1 MSRAPPLTCGPVP
14 ALVPVDLAGDGVL
27 AVLPPLLAVLQAQRH
42 MQDPF
47 LTPAAVRLRGYPSS
61 SQFTPGTSQPSSRW
75 VKVEGTLWGEAGVCT
90 HRLDPGSQ
98 VGGAL
103 VETRVL
109 DEVPFA
115 LLRHD
120 PTVVPVEVVQ
130 VGLVLV
136 GLHAGVGGAAG
147 VILPGSTLCR
157 DSRGSAGT
165 CRCFPGHGVRGAGG
179 ETGGGGGRHA
189 RLSTGGSCGEVAAG
203 DGDHGGADGTPPPA
217 PSRSGPVIPHRVTPV
232 GAGVAG
238 EDPTCPWSCPSGP
251 GAVLWCL
258 ASMQT
263 LSSESRT
270 VAAVAGTGQARR
282 ARRASSTQA
291 ATIIL
296 PVATEG

>member
-47 LTPAAVRLRGYPSS
+47 LTPAAVRLRGYPGS

-75 VKVEGTLWGEAGVCT
+75 VKVEGTPWGEAGVCT

-120 PTVVPVEVVQ
+120 PAVVPVEVVQ

-147 VILPGSTLCR
+147 VILPGSALCR
-157 DSRGSAGT
+157 ESRGSAGT
-165 CRCFPGHGVRGAGG
+165 CRCFPGQGVRGAGG
-179 ETGGGGGRHA
+179 ETG
-189 RLSTGGSCGEVAAG
+189 V
-203 DGDHGGADGTPPPA
+203 DTP
-217 PSRSGPVIPHRVTPV
+217 G
-232 GAGVAG
+232 
-238 EDPTCPWSCPSGP
+238 
-251 GAVLWCL
+251 
-258 ASMQT
+258 
-263 LSSESRT
+263 
-270 VAAVAGTGQARR
+270 
-282 ARRASSTQA
+282 
-291 ATIIL
+291 
-296 PVATEG
+296 